1 MKLINAIIFHAI
13 SFGCVNK
20 LFFPQSKKEK
30 KRKEIAQRH
39 VKEAKR
45 TYLNSLQIGRF
56 GKNKRKKKNQTSVG
70 RLPAMDVKGSSE
82 PNNEKSNNIFIS

>member
-1 MKLINAIIFHAI
+1 MNLINAIIFHAI

-45 TYLNSLQIGRF
+45 TYLNSLQIGR
-56 GKNKRKKKNQTSVG
+56 
-70 RLPAMDVKGSSE
+70 LPAKDVKGRSE
-82 PNNEKSNNIFIS
+82 PTMERGTIYSYLN